1 MMRRALIISCT
12 SLLLLAFTGVSV
24 NYAVTRDVISGG
36 AQTANSTS
44 YAFTATLGQPNV
56 GTGSSSSY
64 DICHGFWCEL
74 AAVIPPTGP
83 TIVPIGPAILIYRFT
98 FDHIGIAAL
107 ALLLLVLFL
116 ARQTYNR
123 TRQIWG
129 AT

>member
-12 SLLLLAFTGVSV
+12 SLLLLAFTGISV
-24 NYAVTRDVISGG
+24 NYAVTRDVFGSG
-36 AQTANSTS
+36 AQTASSSS
-44 YAFTATLGQPNV
+44 YAVTATIGQPNV
-56 GTGSSSSY
+56 GTGSSADY

-123 TRQIWG
+123 TRQTWG
-129 AT
+129 AA